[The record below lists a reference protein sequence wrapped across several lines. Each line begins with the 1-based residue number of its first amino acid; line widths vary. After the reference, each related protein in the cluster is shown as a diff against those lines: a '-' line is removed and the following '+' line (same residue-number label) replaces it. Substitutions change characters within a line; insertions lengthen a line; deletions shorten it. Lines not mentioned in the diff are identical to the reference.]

1 MGESPQ
7 YTQQAEDTLMTD
19 HLSGGMGNGTPA
31 AAGGAGQTA
40 DVAPDKNLNT
50 GTNNLTQEQLY
61 ALQEQINAS
70 QGENAQLKNTL
81 DRMRSALVGDDRQ
94 QSDEPDMSWYDDV
107 LRVALEAEKAGR
119 GIPITVDL
127 ATRIKGQTEENR
139 DLKRQVAMLA
149 AQVNKVSNPETLHNL
164 RAYENIDDHIFN
176 SLEKLYGEVDP
187 QFSQFV
193 SAKLSQDLK
202 QIQKENPDAW
212 AKIRGSDTLQQRL
225 VNNAIQSAIP
235 KQVRGQLEQDYY
247 KNSPMTLDE
256 LAQAYAQADQEIK
269 DPRIREEVK
278 TKARQ
283 EYFANSIG
291 SKKGQSFVGRVNKF
305 RGY

>member
-1 MGESPQ
+1 
-7 YTQQAEDTLMTD
+7 MTD
-19 HLSGGMGNGTPA
+19 HLSGGAVGSTP
-31 AAGGAGQTA
+31 AAGGAGQGA
-40 DVAPDKNLNT
+40 GGHPDTTNVSE
-50 GTNNLTQEQLY
+50 GTNSLTQEQLY
-61 ALQEQINAS
+61 ALQEQISAS

-81 DRMRSALVGDDRQ
+81 DRMRSALVGDDGRQ
-94 QSDEPDMSWYDDV
+94 QSDEPDMTWYDDV

-127 ATRIKGQTEENR
+127 ATRIKGQSEENR

-164 RAYENIDDHIFN
+164 RAYENIDDHIHN

-225 VNNAIQSAIP
+225 VNHAIQSAIP

-278 TKARQ
+278 AKARQ
-283 EYFANSIG
+283 EYFAHSIG